1 MISLNSINVD
11 AILYLW
17 ILQKY
22 YKNPHRRMA
31 TIDYVIFEH
40 HLKKKGTY
48 NVKYR
53 LTHKGKQV
61 YKASEFE
68 VSPKQ
73 IRKNFTIKDDHVL
86 EEVRDRLSEYRKA
99 ILKMGDSI
107 EFYDARSLLEII
119 FSSKA
124 SSFVDLYEFGDKYLE
139 KIKDDGRDTTY
150 EPYNSVFKSF
160 KTFGGGETFNVEQ
173 LTSSLLKEYESFL
186 RKGWEYE
193 RLGKKYTT
201 NGMTDSGVKYYITVL
216 KAIFNACRS
225 EYNTEFNT
233 VIPNNPFE
241 FYKIPKA
248 PKPRKRGND
257 VSVEELIELRDAK
270 LTEAKAFARDLF
282 MLSFY
287 LCGMNLK
294 DLYKQDWKI
303 VNNRIEYERS
313 KTRGKRSD
321 RAFISIKI
329 PDVARPLL
337 SKYSREYVQGRY
349 KSFRILI
356 NGVYAGLPEGITF
369 YHARHTFATWAF
381 NRCGFSTDEIA
392 MALNHVDNSRVTERY
407 IATDWSIIDRV
418 QDGVLGLIA
427 AD

>member
-1 MISLNSINVD
+1 
-11 AILYLW
+11 
-17 ILQKY
+17 
-22 YKNPHRRMA
+22 MA

-61 YKASEFE
+61 YKASAFE

-73 IRKNFTIKDDHVL
+73 VRKNFTIKDEVLL
-86 EEVRDRLSEYRKA
+86 EEVRDKLSEYRK
-99 ILKMGDSI
+99 ILLRLGDSV
-107 EFYDARSLLEII
+107 EFYDAKALLEIL
-119 FSSKA
+119 FSPKTVD
-124 SSFVDLYEFGDKYLE
+124 FVDFYEFGDKYLQR
-139 KIKDDGRDTTY
+139 IKDEGRDTTH
-150 EPYNSVFKSF
+150 EPYNSVFRTF
-160 KTFGGGETFNVEQ
+160 KTFGGGTSFNIDR
-173 LTSSLLKEYESFL
+173 LTSSFLKEYESFL
-186 RKGWEYE
+186 RKGWEFE
-193 RLGKKYTT
+193 RLGKRYTT
-201 NGMTDSGVKYYITVL
+201 KGMSVSGIKYYLTVIR
-216 KAIFNACRS
+216 AIFNACRA

-233 VIPNNPFE
+233 VIRNNPFE

-257 VSVEELIELRDAK
+257 ISLEELITLRDAD
-270 LTEAKAFARDLF
+270 LTEAQSFARDLF

-294 DLYKQDWKI
+294 DLFKQDWNI
-303 VNNRIEYERS
+303 VNGRIEYERS
-313 KTRGKRSD
+313 KTKGKRAD

-329 PDVARPLL
+329 PDEAKALL
-337 SKYSREYVQGRY
+337 DIYTKEYVQGRY

-356 NGVYAGLPEGITF
+356 NSVYSGLPDGITF

-381 NRCGFSTDEIA
+381 NKCGFSTDEIA

-407 IATDWSIIDRV
+407 IATDWSIIDKV
-418 QDGVLGLIA
+418 QDGVLSLIA
-427 AD
+427 AK